1 MAPKQINEVEAK
13 SWGKDHDIAVY
24 NWMLEN
30 DVEDDAGK
38 LPTGKHLLTDTPA
51 LKSWSS
57 STLNS
62 KMKTIRRRM
71 KEKKDWH
78 PLNDKLPMRL
88 GLESTVKKLN
98 AEEESDNPLYGPEY
112 MPISSIHQSGGSSTP
127 KPFKPSTS
135 QPQSAAKRAKL
146 VSPSKPTL
154 SPASNYTK
162 DGVRASQVEST
173 LRLHEIM
180 RRSPAPVHDQA
191 QLSGSESK
199 IPCSLKYQRK
209 HISDAFNHFQKYWDP
224 TGMKLVPMPFLLKY
238 LRPLNLTSILIRPDT
253 ATAYLSALPDI
264 RIYQY
269 AKGNPTLTG
278 YANAAYHVYPTAP
291 WHLWRQPDSER
302 LTLVNLHR
310 ASGILSA
317 SHSRHLSQHPHH
329 RTVHPRRAYSSSQLS
344 DVRCR
349 FV

>member
-30 DVEDDAGK
+30 DVEDDAGN

-98 AEEESDNPLYGPEY
+98 AEEESDNPLYDPEY

-135 QPQSAAKRAKL
+135 QPQSACQTCQAREPIQANPFTCQQL
-146 VSPSKPTL
+146 HQGWH
-154 SPASNYTK
+154 N
-162 DGVRASQVEST
+162 
-173 LRLHEIM
+173 LRW
-180 RRSPAPVHDQA
+180 SPAPVHDQA
-191 QLSGSESK
+191 QHPE
-199 IPCSLKYQRK
+199 ITYQPTA
-209 HISDAFNHFQKYWDP
+209 AFVNYFHTD
-224 TGMKLVPMPFLLKY
+224 TGAEEFRY
-238 LRPLNLTSILIRPDT
+238 LIN
-253 ATAYLSALPDI
+253 LPD
-264 RIYQY
+264 
-269 AKGNPTLTG
+269 AVDFNPTM
-278 YANAAYHVYPTAP
+278 
-291 WHLWRQPDSER
+291 S
-302 LTLVNLHR
+302 
-310 ASGILSA
+310 
-317 SHSRHLSQHPHH
+317 
-329 RTVHPRRAYSSSQLS
+329 
-344 DVRCR
+344 R
-349 FV
+349 FVYRLIKVDDVNGNVVEIEQKVGRVLVYAISGQQDGCMIGDW